1 MLHPI
6 KTIFFG
12 TPGFAVPALE
22 ALHSNARFEVVA
34 VVTQPDRPT
43 GRKKIIT
50 PSPVKLAAEK
60 FKIPA
65 LQPEKLKDEAIEQIV
80 VLKPDLAIVVAYGNL
95 IPKRLLEA
103 VPRGFVNIHPS
114 LLPKHRGASPL
125 TATILEG
132 DKETGVCLMVLDE
145 GMDHGPVIA
154 CRRVSLKGD
163 ETTDSLRAILTPIGA
178 DMIGKELVGYL
189 DGKIAATPQDHDKAT
204 FCKQIESEGARI
216 DWKKPAIEIDRLIRA
231 MHGMT
236 PAWTMLDGQ
245 MLLIHKASCISSSF
259 PRRRES
265 NAQLGRP
272 ITPPNEDWIPDVRS
286 GMTITTGT
294 VVKIKNSPAVSCADG
309 YLLLDEI
316 QLAGGKA
323 MSGQAFLNG
332 HKDLVGKILK

>member
-1 MLHPI
+1 M
-6 KTIFFG
+6 
-12 TPGFAVPALE
+12 PALE
-22 ALHSNARFEVVA
+22 ALHSNARFELVA

-50 PSPVKLAAEK
+50 PSPIKIAAEK
-60 FKIPA
+60 LNIPV
-65 LQPEKLKDEAIEQIV
+65 LQPERLKDEAIERIV
-80 VLKPDLAIVVAYGNL
+80 ALKPELAVVVAYGNL

-154 CRRVSLKGD
+154 CRRVALKGN

-178 DMIGKELVGYL
+178 EMIGKELVEYL

-204 FCKQIESEGARI
+204 FCKQIEQTSARI
-216 DWKKPAIEIDRLIRA
+216 DWNKSAVEIDRLIRA
-231 MHGMT
+231 MHGVT
-236 PAWTMLDGQ
+236 PAWTTLDG
-245 MLLIHKASCISSSF
+245 MALLIHHVFF
-259 PRRRES
+259 PEV
-265 NAQLGRP
+265 RP
-272 ITPPNEDWIPDVRS
+272 PAEVSPPGAVFIID
-286 GMTITTGT
+286 
-294 VVKIKNSPAVSCADG
+294 KKPAVACADG
-309 YLLLDEI
+309 YFILNEI
-316 QLAGGKA
+316 QLAGGKP

-332 HKDLVGKILK
+332 HKDMVGKILK

>member
-1 MLHPI
+1 MPKI

-12 TPGFAVPALE
+12 TPEFAVPALE
-22 ALHSNARFEVVA
+22 ALHSNAGFELVA

-50 PSPVKLAAEK
+50 PSPVKLAAGK
-60 FKIPA
+60 FKIPV
-65 LQPEKLKDEAIEQIV
+65 LQPEKLKDDAIAQIV
-80 VLKPDLAIVVAYGNL
+80 ALKPDLAVVVAYGNL

-189 DGKIAATPQDHDKAT
+189 DGKIAATSQDHDKAT

-216 DWKKPAIEIDRLIRA
+216 DWSKPAVEIDRLVRA
-231 MHGMT
+231 MHGVT
-236 PAWTMLDGQ
+236 PAWTMLDGT
-245 MLLIHKASCISSSF
+245 MLLVHAAQWGQPPF
-259 PRRRES
+259 PS
-265 NAQLGRP
+265 DKGAVPVGAP
-272 ITPPNEDWIPDVRS
+272 
-286 GMTITTGT
+286 GT
-294 VVKIKNSPAVSCADG
+294 VIKIKNTPAVAARDG
-309 YLLLDEI
+309 YIILTEI
-316 QLAGGKA
+316 QLAGGKP